1 METVT
6 TTRITAREAKRQ
18 LANHVAKGH
27 VARLLGVTRVTLWR
41 WLRDGTLDAMA
52 QAEDQAERSPEP
64 KSA

>member
-18 LANHVAKGH
+18 LAADVRQRQVAN
-27 VARLLGVTRVTLWR
+27 LLGVSRVTLWR

-52 QAEDQAERSPEP
+52 EKEDAVEAEEQAS
-64 KSA
+64 